1 MKKLLLLAIA
11 AFLMVGVAANAQSKK
26 ELKGIQKEAK
36 ALAKNLKKEGY
47 TNLEMGLMEGVI
59 ERYMTKLR
67 VTKEGE
73 SRKKDLVGVAY
84 GYKTLNLAKQ
94 AALNNAIN
102 EYASQCSGVVKAR
115 IVSELSTVPEAQVD
129 NMIGGFERI
138 LMHSLKGELQLEV
151 TMYREKRKQ
160 FDVRAYCIIDF
171 DAARTAAKEAMK
183 QALEEQE
190 LYQQYGSNISSW
202 INEGMAN

>member
-1 MKKLLLLAIA
+1 MAIA
-11 AFLMVGVAANAQSKK
+11 ALLFVGVAGNAQSKK

-36 ALAKNLKKEGY
+36 VLAKNLKKEGY

-59 ERYMTKLR
+59 ERYLTKTLIA
-67 VTKEGE
+67 KEGQAP
-73 SRKKDLVGVAY
+73 KKGLVGVAF

-94 AALNNAIN
+94 TALNNAIN
-102 EYASQCSGVVKAR
+102 EYASQCSSVVKAR
-115 IVSELSTVPEAQVD
+115 IVSELSSIPEAQVD
-129 NMIGGFERI
+129 NMVGGFERI

-171 DAARTAAKEAMK
+171 EAARRSTQEAMK

-190 LYQQYGSNISSW
+190 LYQEYGSKISSW
-202 INEGMAN
+202 INEGLLD

>member
-129 NMIGGFERI
+129 NMIGGF
-138 LMHSLKGELQLEV
+138 
-151 TMYREKRKQ
+151 
-160 FDVRAYCIIDF
+160 
-171 DAARTAAKEAMK
+171 
-183 QALEEQE
+183 
-190 LYQQYGSNISSW
+190 
-202 INEGMAN
+202 